1 MIDKSALV
9 AYARSYLTEHP
20 EELLRAAKNVALFRL
35 GVPVSLFEFLA
46 GQLKGR
52 KAPTDVVVEA
62 VPPGIRFGA
71 TVNTMGTRLRAE
83 ASLFVEAVR
92 LNPAEARLEI
102 RLQDLQLRVLD
113 DSESPVAALIRS
125 GALDL
130 SKPGNLVAYM
140 PKRPPLL
147 VEAADDRIV
156 IDLMKD
162 PKLARRLARFV
173 SVVTPVLSVRSIET
187 DARHLDL
194 YLSCFPD
201 GLTNALSSLRQHL

>member
-9 AYARSYLTEHP
+9 RYARSYLAEHP
-20 EELLRAAKNVALFRL
+20 EELLRAAQNVALLRL

-52 KAPTDVVVEA
+52 KAPKDVVVDA

-71 TVNTMGTRLRAE
+71 TVNAMGTQLRAQ
-83 ASLFVEAVR
+83 ASIFIEAVR
-92 LNPAEARLEI
+92 LNPAEARFEI
-102 RLQDLQLRVLD
+102 RLKDLDLRVLD
-113 DSESPVAALIRS
+113 ESESPVAALIRS

-140 PKRPPLL
+140 PKRPPSL
-147 VEAADDRIV
+147 VEAAEDRIV

-162 PKLARRLARFV
+162 PKLAKRLARV
-173 SVVTPVLSVRSIET
+173 ASLVTPVVSIRSIET

-194 YLSCFPD
+194 YFRCFPD
-201 GLTNALSSLRQHL
+201 GLTNALSSLRQYF